1 MVVVKGQ
8 TLVRRSGC
16 ESDSTTFRRFDLSYV
31 ISSSKPLCPELLRGD
46 GHLTV
51 HGCYEDP
58 VNSRI

>member
-31 ISSSKPLCPELLRGD
+31 ISSSKPLCPELPRGD

-51 HGCYEDP
+51 HAC
-58 VNSRI
+58 